1 MADTPNKDAAA
12 KRQAEYQRRYFQQ
25 NREKILARRQQKK
38 AEDRAAGEPRKPW
51 SATQTPESLEKHRQK
66 CREYYAANR
75 EQRKARA
82 QKWREE
88 NRERMLATQR
98 AYQHS
103 HYEEQKAQFN
113 SDDEARRKRYAY
125 LSAWQKKKAEQDPSF
140 AEYRRIMARM
150 QRAMRKHLAGRR
162 VTNASRIVQ
171 LLGCDWLHFVAHIEA
186 QFQPGM
192 TWQNHGHSGWHF
204 DHIVPLSSFDLTDE
218 EQLKKGCHYTN
229 VQPLWA
235 ADNIRKGGKVT

>member
-38 AEDRAAGEPRKPW
+38 AEDRATGEPRKPW

-98 AYQHS
+98 EYRQS
-103 HYEEQKAQFN
+103 HYEEQKARFN
-113 SDDEARRKRYAY
+113 SDEEARRKRYAY
-125 LSAWQKKKAEQDPSF
+125 LSAWQKKKTEQDPSF

-150 QRAMRKHLAGRR
+150 HRAMRKHLAGRR
-162 VTNASRIVQ
+162 VTAASRIVQ

-192 TWQNHGHSGWHF
+192 TWQNHGQSGWHF
-204 DHIVPLSSFDLTDE
+204 DHIVPLSAFDLTDE
-218 EQLKKGCHYTN
+218 EQLRKGCHYTN

-235 ADNIRKGGKVT
+235 ADNIRKGGKVA